1 MAHSYCNE
9 LTPERS
15 AKQIMLEFSG
25 STGLRPAAA
34 TPRRYLWTDAF
45 AVCNF
50 MELYAQT
57 SDEKFQRLA
66 LDLVEQVHRVLGQFR
81 EDDPRDGWI
90 SHLDTHE
97 GGLHPTAGGLRIGK
111 RLPERRREERFDE
124 RLEWDRDGQYFHYL
138 TKWMHALNRVGA
150 VTGQTHFHRWALEL
164 VRAAHAAFF
173 YVPPGSPVGRMH
185 WKMST
190 DLSYPLVPSMGHH
203 DPLDGLITFQALQ
216 ASAAACS
223 DDALPDLGT
232 EISDL
237 AKICS
242 GMDWATDDVL
252 GLGGLLSDA
261 CRITQLMAKGV
272 PDLAGLL
279 SGVLD
284 ASSSG
289 LRFLTAGDSLH
300 YPVEHRLAFRE
311 LGLSIGLQ
319 GVGKMQGAL
328 DRNPDA
334 FRDLTSLGDSLHT
347 LATFA
352 SVGRHI
358 EAFWRQPVNQAAG
371 SWVSHRDI
379 NAVMLATSLA
389 PDTFLKI

>member
-1 MAHSYCNE
+1 MPSVE
-9 LTPERS
+9 
-15 AKQIMLEFSG
+15 QIMLEFSS

-34 TPRRYLWTDAF
+34 APRRYLWTDAF
-45 AVCNF
+45 AVCDF
-50 MELYAQT
+50 LELYAQT
-57 SDEKFQRLA
+57 SDEKFLNLA
-66 LDLVEQVHRVLGQFR
+66 LDLVEQVHRILGQFR

-90 SHLDTHE
+90 SRLDMHE
-97 GGLHPTAGGLRIGK
+97 GGSHPTAGGLRIGK

-124 RLEWDRDGQYFHYL
+124 QLEWDRDGQYFHYL

-164 VRAAHAAFF
+164 ARAAHAAFY

-190 DLSYPLVPSMGHH
+190 DLSYPLVPSMGQH
-203 DPLDGLITFQALQ
+203 DPLDGLITYRELR
-216 ASAAACS
+216 ASAVEPA
-223 DDALPDLGT
+223 DDSLPDLGA

-237 AKICS
+237 EKICS

-261 CRITQLMAKGV
+261 CRITQLMAKRHS
-272 PDLAGLL
+272 DLAGLL
-279 SGVLD
+279 SGILD
-284 ASSSG
+284 ASLSG
-289 LRFLTAGDSLH
+289 LRFLTTGDTLK
-300 YPVEHRLAFRE
+300 YTVEHRLAFRE

-319 GVGKMQGAL
+319 GVSKMQATL
-328 DRNPDA
+328 DQDPDVFRNIE
-334 FRDLTSLGDSLHT
+334 SLGDSLRH

-352 SVGRHI
+352 SVGRAI

-379 NAVMLATSLA
+379 NAVMLATSMA
-389 PDTFLKI
+389 PDTFLEI